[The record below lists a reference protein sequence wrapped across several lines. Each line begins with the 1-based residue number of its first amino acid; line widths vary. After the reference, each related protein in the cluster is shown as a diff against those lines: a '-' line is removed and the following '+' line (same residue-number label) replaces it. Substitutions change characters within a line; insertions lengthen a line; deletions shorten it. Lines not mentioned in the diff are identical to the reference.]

1 MKRKRDIVMTEKRIL
16 QVCIKLFLEK
26 GYKNASTMQ
35 IQNDAKVSCS
45 SFQNIFKNKEGA
57 GGPRLCGGPGG
68 GAGGHHPGLYP
79 GDPETDQSPAC
90 HLVL

>member
-1 MKRKRDIVMTEKRIL
+1 MIEISDVTK
-16 QVCIKLFLEK
+16 
-26 GYKNASTMQ
+26 
-35 IQNDAKVSCS
+35 
-45 SFQNIFKNKEGA
+45 IFKNKEGA